1 MKTRWSFS
9 ANAFRDYSI
18 TQTLAAVAECGYSG
32 IEIMADRP
40 HAYPE
45 DLTPQQRSAI
55 KQQAADL
62 GLEIANINAF
72 MLTAIE
78 SFHRPSWIEPD
89 PEYRLKRIEY
99 TEQCVELAAELGAKT
114 LSTEPGGPQNQYR
127 NKKEAMALF
136 REGIEDIVPA
146 LQDWGVTLLIEPEP
160 DLLLET
166 SEDYLLFMDT
176 LARPEVRLN
185 LDVGHF
191 FCVGEDPVQCIHR
204 LSSHI
209 GHVHLEDIPA
219 DRQHIHT
226 QLGDGAMDI
235 PAILDALQET
245 GYDGWITV
253 ELYPYEN
260 NPIETACRARTYLKQ
275 WESERNSVK
284 NNQE

>member
-9 ANAFRDYSI
+9 TNAFRNYSL
-18 TQTLAAVAECGYSG
+18 TQSLAAIAECGYSG
-32 IEIMADRP
+32 VEIMADRP

-45 DLTPQQRSAI
+45 DVPPLQRNEI
-55 KQQAADL
+55 QKQVAAF

-89 PEYRLKRIEY
+89 PAYRSKRVEY
-99 TEQCVELAAELGAKT
+99 TKQCIELAAELGAKT
-114 LSTEPGGPQNQYR
+114 LSTEPGGLQSQYWD
-127 NKKEAMALF
+127 KKQAMALF
-136 REGIEDIVPA
+136 REGIEEVVPA
-146 LQDWGVTLLIEPEP
+146 LQKRGVTLLIEPEP

-166 SEDYLLFMDT
+166 TDDYLRFMKHIPW
-176 LARPEVRLN
+176 PEVRLN
-185 LDVGHF
+185 LDVGHL
-191 FCVGEDPVQCIHR
+191 FCVGEEPVQCIHR

-219 DRQHIHT
+219 GRQHIHT
-226 QLGDGAMDI
+226 QFGDGAMDI
-235 PAILDALQET
+235 HAILDALQET
-245 GYDGWITV
+245 GYDGWVTV

-260 NPIETACRARTYLKQ
+260 NPVETACRAREYLKQ

-284 NNQE
+284 SSQG